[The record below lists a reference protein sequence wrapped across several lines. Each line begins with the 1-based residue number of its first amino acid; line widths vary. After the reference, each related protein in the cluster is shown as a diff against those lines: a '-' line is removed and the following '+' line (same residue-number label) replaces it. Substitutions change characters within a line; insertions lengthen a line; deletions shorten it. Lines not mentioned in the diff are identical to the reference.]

1 MTRPPLTSR
10 EMWANLCACST
21 QDKKLQKVMND
32 VGINR
37 EDAGIFLEVLA
48 EMHTIREDGSACPLK

>member
-21 QDKKLQKVMND
+21 QDKKVQKVMND
-32 VGINR
+32 IALNR
-37 EDAGIFLEVLA
+37 EDAGISLQVLA
-48 EMHTIREDGSACPLK
+48 EMYAGDGNK